1 MSRTQ
6 TYFQNT
12 NLSGFTVAQIKQFG
26 ELLSLEPKNIGNIN
40 DLAKYLEVYHAQ
52 HAPTYGQ
59 AIPVTSEIVQKTATD
74 DNVQTLL
81 SATGQEVYNI
91 QGVTITH
98 AGGSPAEVEILV
110 GTFVLLKSAANP
122 SSDTVFTLPY
132 AIQIDSALDLNFKV
146 VSGTA
151 TDITAKALVCK
162 LVQ

>member
-12 NLSGFTVAQIKQFG
+12 NLSGFTVAQIKQYG
-26 ELLSLEPKNIGNIN
+26 ELLSLEPKNIGNLT

-52 HAPTYGQ
+52 HAPTYGVH
-59 AIPVTSEIVQKTATD
+59 IPVTSSIAQKTASD
-74 DNVQTLL
+74 DNTQTLL
-81 SATGQEVYNI
+81 SATGQEVYTI
-91 QGVTITH
+91 QGITITH

-110 GTFVLLKSAANP
+110 NDFVMLKSAANP

-132 AIQIDSALDLNFKV
+132 TFSIDSSLDLNFKV
-146 VSGTA
+146 TSGTA

-162 LVQ
+162 IVQ

>member
-6 TYFQNT
+6 EYFQNT

-26 ELLSLEPKNIGNIN
+26 ELLSLEPKNIGNIS

-52 HAPTYGQ
+52 HAPVYGQ
-59 AIPVTSEIVQKTATD
+59 HIPATSEIVQKTATD
-74 DNVQTLL
+74 DNTQTLL
-81 SATGQEVYNI
+81 SASGQEVYEV
-91 QGVTITH
+91 QGITITH

-110 GTFVLLKSAANP
+110 NDFVLLKSAANP
-122 SSDTVFTLPY
+122 SGDTVFSLNY
-132 AIQIDSALDLNFKV
+132 AITVDSALDLNFKV

-162 LVQ
+162 VVQ

>member
-52 HAPTYGQ
+52 HAPIYGQ

-74 DNVQTLL
+74 DNVQTIL
-81 SATGQEVYNI
+81 SATGQEVYEI
-91 QGVTITH
+91 QGVTVTH
-98 AGGSPAEVEILV
+98 AGGAPAEIEILI

-122 SSDTVFTLPY
+122 SSDTVFALPY
-132 AIQIDSALDLNFKV
+132 KITIDSALDLNFKV
-146 VSGTA
+146 TSGTA
-151 TDITAKALVCK
+151 TDITTKALVCK
-162 LVQ
+162 VVQ

>member
-74 DNVQTLL
+74 DNVQTIL
-81 SATGQEVYNI
+81 SATGQEVYEL
-91 QGVTITH
+91 QAVTVTH
-98 AGGSPAEVEILV
+98 AGGAPAEVEILI

-132 AIQIDSALDLNFKV
+132 KFTFDSALDLNFKV
-146 VSGTA
+146 TSGTA
-151 TDITAKALVCK
+151 TDITTKALVCK
-162 LVQ
+162 VVQ